1 MINRAAETTLLRL
14 ASQFPIVGVFGPRQ
28 SGKSTL
34 TKATFPQKRYVSF
47 DDRTTREL
55 ATANPADFVAA
66 FPEGAII
73 DEAQKVPDI
82 FDALK
87 MRVDSAELSPGMFVV
102 TGSSQLRLRQN
113 MTDSLAG
120 RAAFLRLLPFSVQ
133 ELRDSNILPD
143 NPYDVIFKGLYPALH
158 DPARNFLPYDWY
170 ESYIDAYLDMDVR
183 EQIQADNVSTFK
195 KFIQICAVYS
205 GQLFSFES
213 VSRELGVSA
222 PTVKKWASTL
232 ENSFIVHFL
241 APDTNN
247 LGKSLVK
254 TPKLYFVDAG
264 LLCRLLRID
273 SKEELLLSPHKG
285 AVVETFA
292 VSELLKRR
300 LNQGKKPNLT
310 FFRDYKGF
318 EVDLI
323 ADWKRAFAV
332 EIKSQN
338 APESKLSANVRKYAE
353 LRGND
358 ATKAAVFYLG
368 DVSLNVNG
376 TDYVAW
382 KDWGEFAE

>member
-87 MRVDSAELSPGMFVV
+87 MRVDSVELSPGMFVV
-102 TGSSQLRLRQN
+102 TGSSQLRLRRN

-120 RAAFLRLLPFSVQ
+120 RAAFLRLLPFSVK
-133 ELRDSNILPD
+133 ELRDADILPE
-143 NPYDVIFKGLYPALH
+143 NPYDVIFKGLYPPLH
-158 DPARNFLPYDWY
+158 DPVRNFLPYDWY

-222 PTVKKWASTL
+222 PTVKKWTSIL